1 MSLDERVKDELNRG
15 SRRVAP
21 DERRGLSTIRKR
33 ARRAVLIQRISI
45 VGLAAA
51 VTLGAI
57 VVVPRLTDAS
67 DRRLEPGGSA
77 TPSTDHPLDGAW
89 TQLQSCE
96 DVVRAL
102 TRYGL
107 PQRVAGALLA
117 THVREGPGSAV
128 AADPHPCR
136 QAGPPVRRTWVMDG
150 TTMRGYIGERRRK
163 VDFASFEMVDD
174 HTIRVSHIT
183 LHFRIDE
190 NVLRFTVPPLPLSCT
205 GPGCRSQ
212 HVWAVAAF
220 GLGPWSRTT
229 RR

>member
-1 MSLDERVKDELNRG
+1 MSLDERVRDELNRG
-15 SRRVAP
+15 ARRIAP
-21 DERRGLSTIRKR
+21 DERRGLSTIRQR
-33 ARRAVLIQRISI
+33 GRRAVLIQRLSI
-45 VGLAAA
+45 MGLAAA

-57 VVVPRLTDAS
+57 MVVPRLTDAR
-67 DRRLEPGGSA
+67 DRRLEREGSA
-77 TPSTDHPLDGAW
+77 TPTTDHPLDGAW

-117 THVREGPGSAV
+117 THVREGPRSTV

-136 QAGPPVRRTWVMDG
+136 QAGSPVRRTWVMDG
-150 TTMRGYIGERRRK
+150 STMRGYFGERRRE
-163 VDFASFEMVDD
+163 VDLASFEMVDD

-183 LHFRIDE
+183 LHFRIE
-190 NVLRFTVPPLPLSCT
+190 GNVLRFTVPPLPQSCT
-205 GPGCRSQ
+205 GAGCLSQ

-229 RR
+229 EG